1 RDPDER
7 QRPQTK
13 KENELDPNAQLE
25 KETSSNRSVCCG
37 AARHSGLSLRA
48 QNQKVLELT
57 VCGQSANSLRLRQ
70 GPFLAVIRNLC
81 CSEQG

>member
-25 KETSSNRSVCCG
+25 KPTLSTVLECCDCRPHTGHSLHVLDFSSCRGRERGRSV
-37 AARHSGLSLRA
+37 
-48 QNQKVLELT
+48 
-57 VCGQSANSLRLRQ
+57 NSLRLRQ
-70 GPFLAVIRNLC
+70 YFF
-81 CSEQG
+81 S